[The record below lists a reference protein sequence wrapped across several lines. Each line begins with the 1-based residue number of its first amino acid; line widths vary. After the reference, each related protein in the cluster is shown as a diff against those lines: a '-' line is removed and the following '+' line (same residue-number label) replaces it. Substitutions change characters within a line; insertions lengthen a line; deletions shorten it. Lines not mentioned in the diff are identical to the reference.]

1 MQRRH
6 RTPALALVLTLS
18 AGSLLPGQQRNRLN
32 GHPVVLDGQGKLLS
46 WLTPQ
51 DRAYDHVV
59 KLAWDF
65 IENRVPVES
74 NGLRVY
80 LVHSTFD
87 PSTLQG
93 TDWPHN
99 PAGLYAM
106 FVDSALAY
114 YAYSGDKT
122 ALDRVREMLDY
133 QLAHGT
139 TPSTWEWASVPYAS
153 SEPGATEY
161 FGADDVKYCEKLR
174 PGAGACGR
182 GDGHFA
188 IQPDKAGELGLG
200 YLKFY
205 ELTGDAR
212 YRDAALA
219 CANALALHVRVGDVT
234 HSPWPFR
241 VYAHTNVVR
250 DEYTADVIS
259 SIKLFDELLR
269 LGFGDPAP
277 YHRAR
282 RLAWDW
288 LMKYPLRNNVWS
300 AYFEDVPS
308 DPNLVNWN
316 QYSAGET
323 ARYLLQHP
331 EIDPE
336 WKAHAQELLTWI
348 EKTFAVDVPASSQY
362 RLVQQEPIQHGQQWG
377 ANAISEQTVED
388 MDKMGSHTSR
398 YASVCALFYEKT
410 GDEGFKEKAFR
421 AFNWASYMAH
431 EDGLITEA
439 MAEDEFWFSD
449 GYADYIRHFLA
460 GMGSVPEW
468 SPPAESHLLRSS
480 SVVVKVIYATRDV
493 SYTTYDGDATE
504 VLRLGFQPQRVMAN
518 GTPLRARTDLDE
530 PGWMF
535 DAGTGVLRVRHAKA
549 RDINISEK
557 SSG

>member
-1 MQRRH
+1 
-6 RTPALALVLTLS
+6 
-18 AGSLLPGQQRNRLN
+18 
-32 GHPVVLDGQGKLLS
+32 VVLDDQGKLLS
-46 WLTPQ
+46 WSSPQ

-59 KLAWDF
+59 GLAWDF
-65 IENRVPVES
+65 IENKVPVES
-74 NGLRVY
+74 NGLRLY

-87 PSTLQG
+87 PATLRG
-93 TDWPHN
+93 TDWPHH

-106 FVDSALAY
+106 FADSALAY
-114 YAYSGDKT
+114 YAYSGDQT

-139 TPSTWEWASVPYAS
+139 TPASWDWASVPYS
-153 SEPGATEY
+153 SSDPGATEY

-182 GDGHFA
+182 GDGHFV
-188 IQPDKAGELGLG
+188 IQPDKVGELGLG

-205 ELTGDAR
+205 ELTGEAS

-219 CANALALHVRVGDVT
+219 CASALARHVRAGDLT

-241 VYAHTNVVR
+241 VFAHTNVIR
-250 DEYTADVIS
+250 EEYTADMIAG
-259 SIKLFDELLR
+259 IKLFDELLHLR
-269 LGFGDPAP
+269 WGDVAS
-277 YHRAR
+277 YQRSR

-288 LMKYPLRNNVWS
+288 LMKYPCHNNLWG
-300 AYFEDVPS
+300 AYFEDVPI

-331 EIDPE
+331 ETDPE
-336 WKAHAQELLTWI
+336 WRVHARGLLDWI
-348 EKTFAVDVPASSQY
+348 EKTFAVDAPATPQY
-362 RLVQQEPIQHGQQWG
+362 RLVQEEPIQYGKQWG
-377 ANAISEQTVED
+377 ANVISEQTVED

-398 YASVCALFYEKT
+398 YASLCALYYEKT
-410 GDEGFKEKAFR
+410 GDESFKEKAFR

-460 GMGSVPEW
+460 GMASVPEW
-468 SPPAESHLLRSS
+468 SPPGEDHLLRSS
-480 SVVVKVIYATRDV
+480 SVVRKMNYAPGKL
-493 SYTTYDGDATE
+493 SYTTFDGDATE
-504 VLRLGFQPQRVMAN
+504 VFRLAFRPARVTAN
-518 GTPLRARTDLDE
+518 GAPLPQRTDLNE
-530 PGWMF
+530 AGWSF
-535 DAGTGVLRVRHAKA
+535 DAKTGVLRVRHAQA
-549 RDINISEK
+549 RDIVV
-557 SSG
+557 SGP

>member
-1 MQRRH
+1 MPVRNP
-6 RTPALALVLTLS
+6 TLALALALTLG
-18 AGSLLPGQQRNRLN
+18 AAPILPGQQKSRLN
-32 GHPVVLDGQGKLLS
+32 GHPVVLDEEGKLLS
-46 WLTPQ
+46 WSTPQ
-51 DRAYDHVV
+51 ERAYDHVV

-65 IENRVPVES
+65 IENKVPVEPD
-74 NGLRVY
+74 GLRLY

-87 PSTLQG
+87 PATLRG

-122 ALDRVREMLDY
+122 VLDRVREMLDY

-139 TPSTWEWASVPYAS
+139 TPPSWEWASVPYAS
-153 SEPGATEY
+153 SDPGATEY
-161 FGADDVKYCEKLR
+161 SGADDVKYCEKAR
-174 PGAGACGR
+174 AGAGGCGR

-188 IQPDKAGELGLG
+188 IQPDKVGELGVG

-205 ELTGDAR
+205 ELTGEAR

-219 CANALALHVRVGDVT
+219 CANALAAHVRAGDLT

-241 VYAHTNVVR
+241 VFAHTNVIR
-250 DEYTADVIS
+250 EEYTAHVIS
-259 SIKLFDELLR
+259 NIKLFDELLR
-269 LGFGDPAP
+269 LGLGEAEA
-277 YHRAR
+277 YTRAR

-288 LMKYPLRNNVWS
+288 LMKYPVRNNLWS
-300 AYFEDVPS
+300 AYFEDVPMDTS
-308 DPNLVNWN
+308 IVNWN

-331 EIDPE
+331 ETDPE
-336 WKAHAQELLTWI
+336 WKAHAHGLLNWI
-348 EKTFAVDVPASSQY
+348 EKTFAVDVPATPQH
-362 RLVQQEPIQHGQQWG
+362 RLVQQEPIQYGKQWG

-398 YASVCALFYEKT
+398 YASLCALYYEKT
-410 GDEGFKEKAFR
+410 GEEGFKEKAFR
-421 AFNWASYMAH
+421 SFNWASYMAH

-460 GMGSVPEW
+460 GMASVPEW
-468 SPPAESHLLRSS
+468 SPPGENHLLRCS
-480 SVVVKVIYATRDV
+480 SVVEKVSYAPREL
-493 SYTTYDGDATE
+493 SYTTFDGDATE
-504 VLRLGFQPQRVMAN
+504 VLRLAFPPARVTAN
-518 GTPLRARTDLDE
+518 GAPLRPRTDLNE

-535 DAGTGVLRVRHAKA
+535 DVKTGVLQVRHAKA
-549 RDINISEK
+549 RDIVV
-557 SSG
+557 SG